1 MPNPRLP
8 STYKDK
14 GNPGEK
20 LYNVGMPELLKSL
33 KDPKLITK
41 LKSGDVGVIPTDTI
55 YGLVC
60 LASNHE
66 SVERLY
72 KLKNRDNVPGTVVAA
87 STDQFVELGIKRAY
101 LKAVE
106 QFWPGGISV
115 IVPFSAAQGNYLRRG
130 KPDIAVRIPADLKI
144 QSLLEKT
151 GALLTSSA
159 NKSGQPSSNT
169 IAEAKKYFGA
179 KVDFYVDGGD
189 LTSREP
195 STIIR
200 MIDDAIEVIREGAVK
215 IDEETGRIES

>member
-72 KLKNRDNVPGTVVAA
+72 KLKNRDNVPGTVV
-87 STDQFVELGIKRAY
+87 
-101 LKAVE
+101 AVE

-189 LTSREP
+189 LSGREP